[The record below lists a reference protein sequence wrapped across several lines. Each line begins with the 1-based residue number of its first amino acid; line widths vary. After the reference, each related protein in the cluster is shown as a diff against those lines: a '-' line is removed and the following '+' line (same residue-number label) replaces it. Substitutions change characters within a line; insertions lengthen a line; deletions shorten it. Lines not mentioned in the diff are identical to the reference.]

1 MATINFIL
9 IVVIFISIV
18 VVIGIVLKKAY
29 TIDESVVINQYTLDY
44 LITGVKTTLQNIIKM
59 RPEELNLNKFELE
72 KRVNNRK
79 KLRKALRTCS
89 CGDFGAKTYVKDYIS
104 NLLQQKYDVNENTID
119 QIISFHDVAKLSTY
133 YKFQVLL
140 HSYKKEFGLKAL
152 ETLLVENKLDKIKYD
167 IGGNPYFEITK
178 NDIKRLYNSK
188 KIALTFI
195 DKLELLSQEI
205 YQSFLG
211 HGVIDEI
218 RDMKIDGVSVGVSG
232 ISEEFYNYGEEMLL
246 NNANQYIF
254 SYNSVW
260 IFFQGKSIYLSF
272 LGLGSQRELERVC
285 KNIYRYN
292 SPGQLSEEKGHIEND
307 MKDGSR
313 VVVVRPPFSDSWAL
327 MVRKHNSIRNIN
339 IEELITDKN
348 KEIVIDAMCAIIKG
362 CQVTAI
368 TGGQGSGKTTLLKI
382 LIKYINPTYNL
393 RIQELIF
400 ELGLRKL
407 YPFKNILTFKE
418 LPSVSGQEGLDLQK
432 KTDGAVNIMGE
443 VATFEVASW
452 IIQMSQVASL
462 FTMFTHH
469 AKTTEDLVSWMRNAL
484 LKECG
489 FTNERIAEEQVVR
502 AINFDI
508 HMNMSIDGHRYIERI
523 TEIIP
528 SQREDNSIVTYTT
541 KDIIVFRDGE
551 YKMINKISN
560 RRKREIMHYISDKD
574 KLRFAKLFEEDCNE

>member
-9 IVVIFISIV
+9 IVVIFISVV

-119 QIISFHDVAKLSTY
+119 QIISFHDVTKLSIY

-140 HSYKKEFGLKAL
+140 HSYKKEYGLKAL

-188 KIALTFI
+188 KIVLTFI

-348 KEIVIDAMCAIIKG
+348 KEIVIDAMCAIMKG

-541 KDIIVFRDGE
+541 KDIIVYRDGE

>member
-9 IVVIFISIV
+9 IVVIFISVV

-119 QIISFHDVAKLSTY
+119 QIISFRDVTKLSTY

-140 HSYKKEFGLKAL
+140 HSYKKEYGLKAL

-188 KIALTFI
+188 KIVLTFI

-348 KEIVIDAMCAIIKG
+348 KEIVIDAMCAIMKG

-528 SQREDNSIVTYTT
+528 SQREDNSSVTYTT
-541 KDIIVFRDGE
+541 KDIIVYRDGE